1 MLIPA
6 SHVRKVEKDFRERE
20 VIPYAY
26 RKELKLL
33 FRNTS
38 DSREEESIKFLYAYM
53 PLSDLADYTVQ
64 FFSENVRMAL
74 KARDELKWG
83 KSIPQEIFLH
93 YVLPVRV
100 NNEDL
105 DAFRI
110 VMYDELKERVTG
122 LDLAGAVLEINRWC
136 HEKVTYQPSD
146 IRTSSPLATMLSSR
160 GRCGEESTFT
170 VAALRTIGIPA
181 RQVYTPRWAHSDDNH
196 AWVEVWIE
204 GEWYYLGACEPE
216 QVLDRGWF
224 TEPARRAM
232 LVHTKAFGAYMGNE
246 NTIRVERSYSEINN
260 LSKYAE
266 TKVINVVVTNDGKPV
281 SGIDVE
287 FCLYN
292 YAEFYPIAIVKTNEN
307 GLGSFETGLG
317 DLHIWSGTGD
327 MYGFSFVSVG
337 NTDTVQIALKKKTSE
352 KYSLEIDLSPPVTPE
367 PLPALAKDIIEF
379 NFKLLA
385 RGDSIRNAYISTW
398 ITNDRAAEF
407 ANKYGYDD
415 PIIADLIID
424 SHGNYTEITTFLEDN
439 VSRRD
444 LAVEML
450 RQV

>member
-1 MLIPA
+1 
-6 SHVRKVEKDFRERE
+6 
-20 VIPYAY
+20 
-26 RKELKLL
+26 
-33 FRNTS
+33 
-38 DSREEESIKFLYAYM
+38 
-53 PLSDLADYTVQ
+53 
-64 FFSENVRMAL
+64 
-74 KARDELKWG
+74 
-83 KSIPQEIFLH
+83 
-93 YVLPVRV
+93 
-100 NNEDL
+100 
-105 DAFRI
+105 
-110 VMYDELKERVTG
+110 
-122 LDLAGAVLEINRWC
+122 
-136 HEKVTYQPSD
+136 
-146 IRTSSPLATMLSSR
+146 MLSSR

-337 NTDTVQIALKKKTSE
+337 NT
-352 KYSLEIDLSPPVTPE
+352 EI
-367 PLPALAKDIIEF
+367 
-379 NFKLLA
+379 
-385 RGDSIRNAYISTW
+385 G
-398 ITNDRAAEF
+398 RA
-407 ANKYGYDD
+407 
-415 PIIADLIID
+415 
-424 SHGNYTEITTFLEDN
+424 H
-439 VSRRD
+439 V
-444 LAVEML
+444 
-450 RQV
+450 